1 MEKRDK
7 NEMAWPKVNW
17 VLVMQTTIITATKS
31 GSDAE
36 VSRVPSRRY
45 RRERGDARSD
55 LVSSANS
62 PSSSPLVPFLA
73 SEEEGAQSNRRRIR
87 VPSILVAI

>member
-7 NEMAWPKVNW
+7 NERAWPKVNW

-45 RRERGDARSD
+45 RRER
-55 LVSSANS
+55 
-62 PSSSPLVPFLA
+62 
-73 SEEEGAQSNRRRIR
+73 RREK
-87 VPSILVAI
+87 